1 MIFNQYVNYVN
12 PIGSLLNVFYFFFLS
27 LFNSKLLP
35 LLNSFQLN
43 LPPSRFYTIILVD
56 HLIFI
61 VSFHIFQY
69 IFFFN
74 LSTFTGWVQFLIYY
88 LAYYLYHKSYFIVL
102 GVVHYYKYATLLS
115 LRQLV
120 ENIPQLNIDQIV
132 STIRQLSRSNS
143 QLSTLLSIPLSIIFF
158 IQVFNVVIVLSMSL
172 ITNDFSF
179 QKMAFISHIALY
191 LTYLTIL
198 DFQID
203 SQLKLITLKLKEKY
217 LQFNSRTLFTV
228 VNQRV
233 IAEKSCNLKA
243 LVCIDVYR
251 RFFCFQLFNCC
262 KINYHFNLTVTFF
275 VVNYVVLLLQT
286 NA

>member
-1 MIFNQYVNYVN
+1 MIFNLYANYVN
-12 PIGSLLNVFYFFFLS
+12 PIGSLLNVSYFFFLS
-27 LFNSKLLP
+27 LLNSKLLP

-43 LPPSRFYTIILVD
+43 LPPSRFYTVVLVD

-61 VSFHIFQY
+61 IAFKITQFLFIFD
-69 IFFFN
+69 F
-74 LSTFTGWVQFLIYY
+74 STFTGWVQFLIAY
-88 LAYYLYHKSYFIVL
+88 LAYYLYHKSYFIVI
-102 GVVHYYKYATLLS
+102 GAVHYYKYATLVS

-120 ENIPQLNIDQIV
+120 ENIPQLSINQIE
-132 STIRQLSRSNS
+132 STIRLLSRSNS
-143 QLSTLLSIPLSIIFF
+143 HLSTLLSIPLSIIFF
-158 IQVFNVVIVLSMSL
+158 MQVFNVIIVLSMSL

-179 QKMAFISHIALY
+179 QKMAFISHIAFY

-203 SQLKLITLKLKEKY
+203 SQLKLVTLKLKEKY
-217 LQFNSRTLFTV
+217 LHFNSRTLFTV

-233 IAEKSCNLKA
+233 IPERSCNLKV
-243 LVCIDVYR
+243 LVYIDVYR
-251 RFFCFQLFNCC
+251 RFFCFRLFNCC
-262 KINYHFNLTVTFF
+262 KINYQFNLTVIFF